1 MKIEDPEKSRGEIE
15 KLSRRKTKN
24 LFNRL
29 FFKWKAPLLEKM
41 KDVVSTLAH
50 LISGSTDAG
59 APPVI
64 VKGLIR

>member
-29 FFKWKAPLLEKM
+29 FFNGRHH
-41 KDVVSTLAH
+41 S
-50 LISGSTDAG
+50 
-59 APPVI
+59 
-64 VKGLIR
+64 